1 MEEYPKIIYEKNG
14 FKFEKLKN
22 NAFNLTFNVENKK
35 LFLPSLIN
43 FDLVK
48 LIYDLNSDIY
58 VSSDLQKNPNNNTAI
73 ITLLMKHFFI
83 DLGLPQRYS
92 HIYMTQENSDTQIV
106 FNACSIH
113 TDNIPE
119 GIPSDAVLMPI
130 KYMVITCNIITPHN
144 VDFNCSIVFE
154 DDLKIP
160 PFAEKVIGLMIH
172 KIFTRVKQFIN
183 NY

>member
-1 MEEYPKIIYEKNG
+1 MAKTIYEKDG
-14 FKFEKLKN
+14 FKFEKLKD
-22 NAFNLTFNVENKK
+22 NAFNLLFDVENSK
-35 LFLPSLIN
+35 LALPSLIN

-58 VSSDLQKNPNNNTAI
+58 VSNHLQKIPEANAAI
-73 ITLLMKHFFI
+73 ITLLTKHFFE

-92 HIYMTQENSDTQIV
+92 HLYMTQEIKENQIV

-113 TDNIPE
+113 NDPRPDGIPE
-119 GIPSDAVLMPI
+119 TAELMPI
-130 KYMVITCNIITPHN
+130 KYMIITCDIITQHK

-154 DDLKIP
+154 EYLNIQ
-160 PFAEKVIGLMIH
+160 PFAEKVIGIMLH
-172 KIFTRVKQFIN
+172 KIFTRVKKFIN